1 LTGLRSPA
9 SFSIIWLNSPILG
22 LAIRIHEMAIRMPGM
37 TMRPISMNP
46 KRPASGVLVRA
57 STHAMKAPITKAT
70 SVEASAKL
78 AVLLLVCQKAAL
90 P

>member
-1 LTGLRSPA
+1 
-9 SFSIIWLNSPILG
+9 
-22 LAIRIHEMAIRMPGM
+22 MAMRMPGM

-46 KRPASGVLVRA
+46 ISRASGVLVRA
-57 STHAMKAPITKAT
+57 STQAMKAPITKAM

-78 AVLLLVCQKAAL
+78 KVFQLVRQKAAL